1 MTSGVALLQ
10 GRRCGAADG
19 RRGHLQRVTFPFF
32 LTMALLEEG
41 GWRQS
46 DFFFLMTIY
55 LKCLVW
61 HAWENFKIL
70 TYSCNPLRKN

>member
-46 DFFFLMTIY
+46 DFFNDYIFKVSCLACLGKFQNPYLFL
-55 LKCLVW
+55 
-61 HAWENFKIL
+61 
-70 TYSCNPLRKN
+70 